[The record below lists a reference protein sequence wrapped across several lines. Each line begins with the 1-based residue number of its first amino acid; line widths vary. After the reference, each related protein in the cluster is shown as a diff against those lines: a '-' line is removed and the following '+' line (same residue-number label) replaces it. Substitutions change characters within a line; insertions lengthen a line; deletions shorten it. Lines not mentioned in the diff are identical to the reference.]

1 MNNIRHSSEHTEHYT
16 PEWLVKK
23 ARHVLGGID
32 LDPASSAFANE
43 IVRATTFYDETQNG
57 LLVPGGWRG
66 RTILNPPG
74 GLVDSSGNV
83 VHRSTKGNVGGCTV
97 TGSCGLPAGTVE
109 RVHIGGVPH
118 DKVTPGHKHE
128 GVTSSAV
135 TWWRALCGEWAAGR
149 VTAAI
154 FVGFSIELL
163 QSCQGGPN
171 PGHHPLDFPCC
182 FPKERIKFDMVKP
195 NKTIPGLMGLQLSE
209 DGFHAPGHAT
219 RVPGNQPTHSNV
231 IVLLPGAI
239 RQGDA
244 EYPDPNMLSR
254 FDEAF
259 GPVGYIH
266 RGNGQYA

>member
-1 MNNIRHSSEHTEHYT
+1 MNNIRHSSEHTSHFT
-16 PEWLVKK
+16 PEWLVEK
-23 ARHVLGGID
+23 ARFTLGGID

-43 IVRATTFYDETQNG
+43 VVRATTYYTEEQNG

-66 RTILNPPG
+66 RTFLNAPG
-74 GLVDSSGNV
+74 GLVDSAGQRV
-83 VHRSTKGNVGGCTV
+83 VRPKCTE
-97 TGSCGLPAGTVE
+97 TGSCGLP
-109 RVHIGGVPH
+109 
-118 DKVTPGHKHE
+118 PGHRHE

-163 QSCQGGPN
+163 QSCQGGPD

-182 FPKERIKFDMVKP
+182 FPKERIKFDVVK
-195 NKTIPGLMGLQLSE
+195 
-209 DGFHAPGHAT
+209 DGK
-219 RVPGNQPTHSNV
+219 RVSGTAPTHSNV
-231 IVLLPGAI
+231 IVLLPAI
-239 RQGDA
+239 EHVRNLEDLRLNQSGHGETDV
-244 EYPDPNMLSR
+244 NMLAR

-259 GPVGYIH
+259 GPVGYVH